1 MALEIRGMQRRPKK
15 NIPSK
20 EAENNRMHFLRIK
33 VSAEKGKT
41 ISHPAKGFVL
51 FLYWNP
57 WADLE
62 TLGALSQLRVSIL
75 KTDKPDTKTRAVGWE
90 REREREGKTKPEG
103 ERGGGTARAIMRN
116 PNQVVLEEEQGAREL
131 WSGEMV

>member
-75 KTDKPDTKTRAVGWE
+75 KTDKPDTKTRTPSVE
-90 REREREGKTKPEG
+90 RERERERVKQNQR
-103 ERGGGTARAIMRN
+103 ERGEEAQR
-116 PNQVVLEEEQGAREL
+116 VLSWETL
-131 WSGEMV
+131 IK